1 MQRIEHRVCFGG
13 WQGVYEHTSVTLGCT
28 MRFAIYLPP
37 QAEHGPVPVLYWLSG
52 LTCNEQNFI
61 TKAGAQRYAAEHGI
75 AIVCPDTSPRGD
87 DVADAEGYDLG
98 KGAGFYV
105 NATQAPWAAHY
116 RMHDYVV
123 DELPA
128 LVEANFPVTASRAI
142 SGHSMGGHGALVL
155 ALRNPGRYRSVS
167 AFSPIVAPSQV
178 PWGEKALT
186 AYLGDDREA
195 WKAWDACELVKQAS
209 GKLPLLV
216 DQGGGDEFLDGQLRP
231 QLLQAAAIAAG
242 HPLQLRMRP
251 GYDHSYYF
259 IASFIGEHIVH
270 HAAALHGEAT
280 THAGG
285 AHEHRE
291 GCGH

>member
-1 MQRIEHRVCFGG
+1 MQRIEHRACFGG
-13 WQGVYEHTSVTLGCT
+13 WQDVYEHASSTLGCT

-52 LTCNEQNFI
+52 LTCTEQNFI

-75 AIVCPDTSPRGD
+75 AIVAPDTSPRGD

-116 RMHDYVV
+116 RMYDYVV

-128 LVEANFPVTASRAI
+128 LVEANFPVTDARAI
-142 SGHSMGGHGALVL
+142 SGHSMGGHGALVV

-178 PWGEKALT
+178 PWGEKAFS

-195 WKAWDACELVKQAS
+195 WKRYDATALVSGELAER
-209 GKLPLLV
+209 LPLFI
-216 DQGGGDEFLDGQLRP
+216 DQGAADEFLSHQLRP
-231 QLLQAAAIAAG
+231 ELLHVACETHG
-242 HPLQLRMRP
+242 HPLTLRMQP
-251 GYDHSYYF
+251 GHDHSYYF

-270 HAAALHGEAT
+270 HAAALH
-280 THAGG
+280 
-285 AHEHRE
+285 R
-291 GCGH
+291 